1 MSNIIAPRRSLI
13 LPRRFRQQQG
23 GFIMNP
29 FAYQAGGPVTLESL
43 IAAESPV
50 LWLKL
55 DETSGS
61 TAYDSSG
68 NGRHCTIS
76 GCTFDSNGVIFSA
89 NSSTISRT
97 DANLR
102 IGADNSWCMSSIVT
116 VTSTSGGSGIRNLM
130 TYWHDEYGG
139 SQNCTLYLTN
149 GRIARGGY
157 YASGATRY
165 AAAAAA
171 FAVNDTRMLH
181 IARRPSGL
189 YIYENGSLIGSNT
202 TNNTLTA
209 VTGSQEFK
217 MGGGSY
223 PSSYGF
229 IGRQRHAVMY
239 DNGLSDAKILAQ
251 AQAAGLA

>member
-1 MSNIIAPRRSLI
+1 MLRRGMI
-13 LPRRFRQQQG
+13 
-23 GFIMNP
+23 
-29 FAYQAGGPVTLESL
+29 AGGPVTLESL

-68 NGRHCTIS
+68 NGRDCAIS
-76 GCTFDSNGVIFSA
+76 GCTFDANGVIFSA

-102 IGADNSWCMSSIVT
+102 IGADNSWCMSAIVT

-149 GRIARGGY
+149 GICQGKIAIIQIQKSERKGGIQ
-157 YASGATRY
+157 SRT
-165 AAAAAA
+165 
-171 FAVNDTRMLH
+171 MLSIQH
-181 IARRPSGL
+181 IR
-189 YIYENGSLIGSNT
+189 
-202 TNNTLTA
+202 
-209 VTGSQEFK
+209 
-217 MGGGSY
+217 
-223 PSSYGF
+223 
-229 IGRQRHAVMY
+229 
-239 DNGLSDAKILAQ
+239 
-251 AQAAGLA
+251 

>member
-1 MSNIIAPRRSLI
+1 MSNILVPRRSLI

-61 TAYDSSG
+61 TAHDSSG
-68 NGRHCTIS
+68 NGRDCAIS

-102 IGADNSWCMSSIVT
+102 IGADDSWCMSTIATIS
-116 VTSTSGGSGIRNLM
+116 SASGGSNARILM
-130 TYWHDEYGG
+130 TYWHDEYVG
-139 SQNCTLYLTN
+139 SHNCALYLTN
-149 GRIARGGY
+149 SRTARGGY
-157 YASGATRY
+157 YASGSARLATG
-165 AAAAAA
+165 ASQ
-171 FAVNDTRMLH
+171 FSVGQSRMLH
-181 IARRPSGL
+181 IVRRPSGL
-189 YIYENGSLIGSNT
+189 YLFENGTQVASNT
-202 TNNTLTA
+202 MNNTLTA
-209 VTGSQEFK
+209 VTGNQAFK

-239 DNGLSDAKILAQ
+239 DHELSDAKILAQ
-251 AQAAGLA
+251 AQAAGFA